1 MNAKDPDMELSYEGT
16 VQLRLQTSRCAYI
29 MLPTSKADNRDAVA
43 EFNDSIKPKLYFI
56 TAALRY

>member
-1 MNAKDPDMELSYEGT
+1 MELSYEGT